1 MRQHEYSELLGIAPP
16 KVDALVVALRYSDD
30 DDCDGISDS
39 GALGGGVQ
47 PGPVTFLLGGPAPPP
62 GPHVQ
67 GHLFPAGT
75 LDLSNWVVLTGMQ
88 TWPLYP
94 LSL

>member
-1 MRQHEYSELLGIAPP
+1 MRQHKYPARLEVAPP
-16 KVDALVVALRYSDD
+16 EVDAVVVALCYSDD
-30 DDCDGISDS
+30 DDGDSILDS
-39 GALGGGVQ
+39 GAPGGGVQ

-62 GPHVQ
+62 GPHIQ
-67 GHLFPAGT
+67 GRLFPAGT
-75 LDLSNWVVLTGMQ
+75 LDLSNWVMLTGMQ